1 MPAPLPRPALMD
13 SFVARIVGGVVL
25 AAALL
30 AAYANSFHVPLLLD
44 DADSIVDNPTIRS
57 LGSSWLPPAGSGITT
72 SGRPLLNVSLAI
84 NYAIHGTDVVGYH
97 VGNLLIHFL
106 AALVLWGVVRR
117 TLLQP
122 ALAARF
128 ASVATPLAW
137 CAAALWAL
145 HPLQTE
151 SVTYIIQRA
160 ESLVGLCYFLTLYG
174 FIRSVEVR
182 PDGRASR
189 FWPAC
194 TVLACVA
201 GMASKEVMASA
212 PLILF
217 LYDRTF
223 VSGTFAQ
230 SWRAHRRFHL
240 TLAATWLVLLA
251 CIVQSGG
258 RGGSVGYDQI
268 AWWEYA
274 LTQAPAIVG
283 YAWRAFWPANLIFDY
298 GAIVEKNPAV
308 VVPAVLAVLA
318 ALGAGVQALRR
329 RPVAGFAFAW
339 FFLILAPTSSIV
351 PVATQTVAEH
361 RMYLPLAALVVPAVL
376 LLHRAVPRAALP
388 LCLALLAAAG
398 WRTHARNE
406 DYHDTLSIWADTA
419 RRVPDSPR
427 ARNNHGAML
436 LERKRLDESVTE
448 FNAALE
454 LSPTHAQA
462 WHNLGNVQS
471 ERRRFSEALGFYRR
485 AIELEPEN
493 ANFHTSLGHAYF
505 EAGEPDAAITT
516 LRNAI
521 ALAPNKATHPYNL
534 ASVLMKLGRTEE
546 AGPLLERALELAP
559 DNPDMLGNYAVWLR
573 RSGRAAESVRRLEEA
588 VRARPESALLHS
600 HLGVSLLEDG
610 RVAEGIRALEIA
622 LPLDPNLPQTRYN
635 LSMAYARSNRP
646 KDAIPQLEALL
657 QLSPPTAELLDNL
670 GTFYALTER
679 YDDAIAAFQ
688 KALALDPAHRN
699 ARSNLEAV
707 QAYVRQQQ
715 SRR

>member
-1 MPAPLPRPALMD
+1 MPAPLPRPAFLD
-13 SFVARIVGGVVL
+13 SFAARLVGVVLL

-57 LGSSWLPPAGSGITT
+57 LSSSWLPPAGSGVTT

-128 ASVATPLAW
+128 AHVATPLAW

-174 FIRSVEVR
+174 FIRSTEAR
-182 PDGRASR
+182 PAGAGNP

-201 GMASKEVMASA
+201 GMAAKEVMVSA

-223 VSGTFAQ
+223 VSGTFAK
-230 SWRAHRRFHL
+230 SWQAHRRL
-240 TLAATWLVLLA
+240 YLALASTWLVLLA

-258 RGGSVGYDQI
+258 RGGSVGFAEV

-283 YAWRAFWPANLIFDY
+283 YAWRALWPANLIFDY

-308 VVPAVLAVLA
+308 VVPALLAVLV
-318 ALGAGVQALRR
+318 ALGAGIYALRR
-329 RPVAGFAFAW
+329 RPIAGFGFAW
-339 FFLILAPTSSIV
+339 FFLILAPSSSIV

-376 LLHRAVPRAALP
+376 LLHRAAPRAALVI
-388 LCLALLAAAG
+388 CLALLAAAG
-398 WRTHARNE
+398 WRTHARNG
-406 DYHDTLSIWADTA
+406 DYRDGLSIWADTA

-436 LERKRLDESVTE
+436 LERGRTDEAVVE
-448 FNAALE
+448 FRAALD

-462 WHNLGNVQS
+462 WHNLGNAQS
-471 ERRRFSEALGFYRR
+471 ARGQFGEALGFYRR

-493 ANFHTSLGHAYF
+493 ANFHASLGHAYL
-505 EAGEPDAAITT
+505 ETGQPDAALAT
-516 LRNAI
+516 LRTAV
-521 ALAPNKATHPYNL
+521 ALAPTKATHPYNL
-534 ASVLMKLGRTEE
+534 ASALMKLGRTEE
-546 AGPLLERALELAP
+546 AGPPLARALELSP
-559 DNPDMLGNYAVWLR
+559 NDPQMLGNYAVWLR
-573 RSGRAAESVRRLEEA
+573 RSGRAAESVTRLQEA
-588 VRARPESALLHS
+588 LRTWPDSALLQS
-600 HLGVSLLEDG
+600 HLGVALLGDG
-610 RVAEGIRALEIA
+610 RVPDGIRALEAA
-622 LPLDPNLPQTRYN
+622 LLLDPNSTQTRYN
-635 LSMAYARSNRP
+635 LGIAYARSDRP
-646 KDAIPQLEALL
+646 ADAIPQLEALL
-657 QLSPPTAELLDNL
+657 QLSPPNAELLDNL
-670 GTFYALTER
+670 GTLYGQTGR
-679 YDDAIAAFQ
+679 YDDAVATFQ
-688 KALALDPAHRN
+688 KALALDPAHRS
-699 ARSNLEAV
+699 ARRNLEAV
-707 QAYVRQQQ
+707 QAFLRQQ
-715 SRR
+715 R

>member
-1 MPAPLPRPALMD
+1 MSAPLPRPAFLD
-13 SFVARIVGGVVL
+13 SFAARLVGVVLL

-44 DADSIVDNPTIRS
+44 DPDSIVDNPTIRS
-57 LGSSWLPPAGSGITT
+57 LSSAWLPPAGSGITT

-84 NYAIHGTDVVGYH
+84 NYAIHGTDVFGYH

-122 ALAARF
+122 VLAARYG
-128 ASVATPLAW
+128 SVATPLAW

-174 FIRSVEVR
+174 FIRST
-182 PDGRASR
+182 ASR
-189 FWPAC
+189 PAGEKNLLWPAC

-223 VSGTFAQ
+223 VSGSFAR
-230 SWRAHRRFHL
+230 SWQAHRRL
-240 TLAATWLVLLA
+240 YVALACPWLVLLA

-258 RGGSVGYDQI
+258 RGGSVGFAEI
-268 AWWEYA
+268 TWWEYA

-283 YAWRAFWPANLIFDY
+283 YAWRAIWPANLIFDY

-308 VVPAVLAVLA
+308 VGPALLAVLL
-318 ALGAGVQALRR
+318 ALGAGIYALRR
-329 RPVAGFAFAW
+329 RPIAGFGFAW
-339 FFLILAPTSSIV
+339 FFLILAPSSSIV

-376 LLHRAVPRAALP
+376 LLHRAVPRAALA
-388 LCLALLAAAG
+388 LGLALLVAAG
-398 WRTHARNE
+398 WRTHARNA
-406 DYHDTLSIWADTA
+406 DYRDSLSIWADTA

-436 LERKRLDESVTE
+436 LERGRTDEAVAE
-448 FNAALE
+448 FRAALD

-462 WHNLGNVQS
+462 WHNLGNAQS
-471 ERRRFSEALGFYRR
+471 ARGQFGEALGYYRR

-493 ANFHTSLGHAYF
+493 ANFHASLGHAYL
-505 EAGEPDAAITT
+505 ETGQPDDALAS
-516 LRNAI
+516 LRTAV
-521 ALAPNKATHPYNL
+521 ALAPHKAAHPYNL
-534 ASVLMKLGRTEE
+534 ASALMKLGRTEE
-546 AGPLLERALELAP
+546 AGPPLARALELSP
-559 DNPDMLGNYAVWLR
+559 DDPQMLGNYAVWLR
-573 RSGRAAESVRRLEEA
+573 RSGRGAESVIRLQEA
-588 VRARPESALLHS
+588 LRTWPDSALLQS
-600 HLGVSLLEDG
+600 HLGVALLGDG
-610 RVAEGIRALEIA
+610 KVPEGIRALEAA
-622 LPLDPNLPQTRYN
+622 LRLDPNSVQTRYN
-635 LSMAYARSNRP
+635 LGIAYARSDRP
-646 KDAIPQLEALL
+646 AEAIPQLEALL
-657 QLSPPTAELLDNL
+657 QLSPPNAELLDNL
-670 GTFYALTER
+670 GTLYGQTGR
-679 YDDAIAAFQ
+679 YEDAIATFQ
-688 KALALDPAHRN
+688 KALALDPNHRN
-699 ARSNLEAV
+699 AHRNLEAV
-707 QAYVRQQQ
+707 QAYLRQQN
-715 SRR
+715 RR